1 MSELGDPRLLP
12 ALAAALGA
20 LLVPGAAE
28 ALGERVLG
36 AYAGPAG
43 LDFAAYLEPS
53 GAGFAPRG
61 AWQRERP
68 SPRLEDLRLP
78 PRWQDVLAE
87 GRCFVLSAGEPLPG
101 ELKPLRLF
109 GAPALLAA
117 PARTDG
123 LAGVLLLAALAPRFP
138 WTPAHEQAAAGLA
151 AALALA
157 LARGDQ
163 AARVLDQLPQRIAWK
178 DPSLR
183 YRGCNRAF
191 ARAAGLSG
199 AQLLGRDDLEL
210 ALAPEVGER
219 GESARRRDAEVL
231 AAGRPQL
238 ARVEATPLAG
248 GREQVRLVSR
258 IPMTDGS
265 GRLEGLLVVDED
277 LTERVQIAAAL
288 RHAERG
294 ASLAR
299 LAAAVQADLEPALGE
314 LARACEG
321 RAQVLAREGLDL
333 VRQLGAFARRQL
345 LDPIDLVPAALIA
358 RMGRILAQI
367 FGDGVALELPGEGL
381 RCAVRADPRQLELLV
396 VALARHLAP
405 RLAPGARVALE
416 VSPQTL
422 RSERSLAQGLPAG
435 EYVRIALT
443 AGPLAADAAPDDASA
458 RLVLAQTAARAAG
471 GALRLA
477 RDDAGVLVEVHLP
490 RVFSLPRPPDLGP
503 PPDLRGV
510 ESILV
515 LEDDLHLS
523 AAVCA
528 ALELLGYRVH
538 PVVDLADALAALRQL
553 AAGPPALAL
562 VSAEL
567 PGGSVAELGRAL
579 QRAQPE
585 LRILGLSRQASG
597 EGVVA
602 AGSFEQLAA
611 RVRQAL
617 DARPT

>member
-1 MSELGDPRLLP
+1 MSELGDPRHLP
-12 ALAAALGA
+12 ALAAALQA
-20 LLVPGAAE
+20 LLVPGPAE
-28 ALGERVLG
+28 ALCERVLG

-43 LDFAAYLEPS
+43 LDFAAFLEPS
-53 GAGFAPRG
+53 GPCFGPRG
-61 AWQRERP
+61 VWQRERP
-68 SPRLEDLRLP
+68 SSRPEDLRLP
-78 PRWQDVLAE
+78 PRWLDVLGE
-87 GRCFVLSAGEPLPG
+87 GRCLVLPAGEPAPP

-117 PARTDG
+117 PARAEG
-123 LAGVLLLAALAPRFP
+123 LAGVLLLASNAPRFQ
-138 WTPAHEQAAAGLA
+138 WTEAHEQAAAALA
-151 AALALA
+151 AALTLA
-157 LARGDQ
+157 LARADQ
-163 AARVLDQLPQRIAWK
+163 ASRVLDQLPQRIAWK
-178 DPSLR
+178 DSALR

-191 ARAAGLSG
+191 ARAAGLTG

-210 ALAPEVGER
+210 VIDPELGER
-219 GESARRRDAEVL
+219 GESARRREAEVL

-238 ARVEATPLAG
+238 GRVEATPLAP
-248 GREQVRLVSR
+248 GREQLHLVSR

-265 GRLEGLLVVDED
+265 GGLLVVSED
-277 LTERVQIAAAL
+277 LTERIQVAAAL

-299 LAAAVQADLEPALGE
+299 LTAALQADLEPVLGE
-314 LARACEG
+314 LARTCEG
-321 RAQVLAREGLDL
+321 RAQALAREGADL
-333 VRQLGAFARRQL
+333 IRQLGAFARRQL

-358 RMGRILAQI
+358 RMGRVLARI
-367 FGDGVALELPGEGL
+367 FGDHVALDLPGEGL
-381 RCAVRADPRQLELLV
+381 RCAVRADPRQLEQLV

-405 RLAPGARVALE
+405 QLAPGARVAIE

-422 RSERSLAQGLPAG
+422 RTERSLAHGLPAG

-443 AGPLAADAAPDDASA
+443 AAPLAADASPDEASA
-458 RLVLAQTAARAAG
+458 RLVLAQAAARAAG

-477 RDDAGVLVEVHLP
+477 RDALGLLVEIHLP
-490 RVFSLPRPPDLGP
+490 RVFSLPRAPEVGP

-510 ESILV
+510 ESILLV
-515 LEDDLHLS
+515 EDDLPLS

-538 PVVDLADALAALRQL
+538 PVVDLTDALEALRQL

-562 VSAEL
+562 VSTEL

-579 QRAQPE
+579 QKAQPE

-602 AGSFEQLAA
+602 AGSFEHLAA